1 MIENRINKM
10 LEIIQNMKN
19 SILDDIEDIKKA
31 KHENLLNRNEYK
43 QKLIDDLE
51 SEKELLNSDL
61 VQVVQ
66 NGEDLNLY
74 KDMIDNLENELK
86 ELYSLNHKLARIV
99 LPIQEMY
106 KDLVSEILE
115 SSGGKIIDIKV

>member
-1 MIENRINKM
+1 MIKTRINKM
-10 LEIIQNMKN
+10 LEIIENMKK

-43 QKLIDDLE
+43 QSLIDDLE

-61 VQVVQ
+61 VKVVQ
-66 NGEDLNLY
+66 SGEDLNLY
-74 KDMIDNLENELK
+74 KDMIDNLEEELN

-106 KDLVSEILE
+106 KDLVNEISE
-115 SSGGKIIDIKV
+115 SNGGNLIDIKF

>member
-10 LEIIQNMKN
+10 LEIIQNMKK

-43 QKLIDDLE
+43 QKLIDELE

-106 KDLVSEILE
+106 
-115 SSGGKIIDIKV
+115 

>member
-10 LEIIQNMKN
+10 LEIIQNMKK

-43 QKLIDDLE
+43 QKLIDELE

>member
-74 KDMIDNLENELK
+74 KDMIDNLEN
-86 ELYSLNHKLARIV
+86 
-99 LPIQEMY
+99 
-106 KDLVSEILE
+106 
-115 SSGGKIIDIKV
+115 